1 MYEINKISLK
11 DPCFGQKLLHS
22 FKQTGF
28 AIITDHDI
36 DQKLMDEFYE
46 EWESFFKSDMRKQV
60 YLYGSDQAGYFPM
73 DSEKAKG
80 AEIAD
85 LKEFFHYYP
94 SRVQDPTIGLSTD
107 LYYDLTGI
115 ATKALNKLEQSL
127 PEDIKSKLTEPLSNM
142 IEGSD
147 KTLLR
152 ILHYPPVEN
161 VPEGAVRAAEHGDI
175 NLITILPAATQMGL
189 QVKAKDGTWLDVEAN
204 RNDLV
209 VNVGDMLQ
217 EATGG
222 YLESTPHRVVNTGMD
237 KSRLS
242 SPLFLHPRPD
252 VVLSERYTAESYLNE
267 RLKELGLK

>member
-1 MYEINKISLK
+1 MEIQKISMK

-28 AIITDHDI
+28 AVLTDHNL
-36 DQKLMDEFYE
+36 DQKRLQDFYE
-46 EWESFFKSDMRKQV
+46 EWQSFFNSEVRKKI
-60 YLYGSDQAGYFPM
+60 YLYGRDHSGFFPM
-73 DSEKAKG
+73 DSEKAKD
-80 AEIAD
+80 ATTPD

-94 SRVQDPTIGLSTD
+94 HIVQDPAIGLTSD
-107 LYYDLTGI
+107 MYDILEDIAKKTLTELEI
-115 ATKALNKLEQSL
+115 AL
-127 PEDIKSKLTEPLSNM
+127 PEEVRNAYGEPLSSM
-142 IEGSD
+142 IDGSK

-161 VPEGAVRAAEHGDI
+161 APKGAVRAAEHEDI
-175 NLITILPAATQMGL
+175 NLITILPGATEMGL
-189 QVKAKDGTWLDVEAN
+189 QVKASDGTWIDVEAGTQ
-204 RNDLV
+204 DLV

-222 YLESTPHRVVNTGMD
+222 YLKSTPHRVINVGMS

-252 VVLSERYTAESYLNE
+252 VVLSGRYTADSYLNE
-267 RLKELGLK
+267 RLKELGLI